1 MNCFKIEEIYA
12 YLEKEITPQKA
23 RAMEEHFHHCSRC
36 RSLAEDRRRFLDACS
51 HLPDWPLPVNWA
63 KAVMKRIASFK
74 PASFFWLI
82 AIISG
87 VTLFLSG
94 LVSLF
99 VMFPSELAFSSL
111 ASPKLVLYRVLR
123 FSIFLLVKMA
133 TFLLSSLSFLINPL
147 SYFRPLAG
155 SWWPVFAL
163 DLILLPF
170 LLAVLTA
177 GAIFL
182 WRQNRWG
189 EEEY

>member
-23 RAMEEHFHHCSRC
+23 RAIEEHFHHCSRC

-63 KAVMKRIASFK
+63 KAVMKRIASIK

-82 AIISG
+82 ALISG

-94 LVSLF
+94 LGSLL
-99 VMFPSELAFSSL
+99 VRLPSDLAFPFL
-111 ASPKLVLYRVLR
+111 ASPKIVLYRLLR

-133 TFLLSSLSFLINPL
+133 TFLLSSLTFLINPL
-147 SYFRPLAG
+147 SYFRPVTG
-155 SWWPVFAL
+155 SLWPVFVL
-163 DLILLPF
+163 DLLLLPV

-182 WRQNRWG
+182 WRKTRWA
-189 EEEY
+189 EEKY